1 MINSKN
7 KLLPIIVSLT
17 YIFLYVP
24 ILVLIAFSFNNSTST
39 YQWQG
44 FTLKWYAELF
54 HSSQIWSVLLNSLIV
69 AVSSVL
75 LCLFICILAMWASL
89 QKKFKIFDY
98 FSLIVLIPEI
108 AIAVALLTIFTY
120 FKIPFGLI
128 TLIIGHTLLGLGFA
142 FPLIYN
148 SFADVNKLLIEA
160 SLDLG
165 ASMRQTFFKVI
176 LPILYP
182 ALFSCALLIFI
193 LSLDDFLISFFCAGP
208 DSQTLSLYIFAMIRG
223 GLSPTINALSTII
236 LVFSSILV
244 SAYTYVKIRA
254 NK

>member
-7 KLLPIIVSLT
+7 KLIPIFVSLT

-89 QKKFKIFDY
+89 QK
-98 FSLIVLIPEI
+98 
-108 AIAVALLTIFTY
+108 
-120 FKIPFGLI
+120 
-128 TLIIGHTLLGLGFA
+128 
-142 FPLIYN
+142 N
-148 SFADVNKLLIEA
+148 
-160 SLDLG
+160 
-165 ASMRQTFFKVI
+165 
-176 LPILYP
+176 
-182 ALFSCALLIFI
+182 
-193 LSLDDFLISFFCAGP
+193 
-208 DSQTLSLYIFAMIRG
+208 
-223 GLSPTINALSTII
+223 
-236 LVFSSILV
+236 
-244 SAYTYVKIRA
+244 
-254 NK
+254 